1 MPFRLSSERPRR
13 LFVPLAVC
21 VCGLLSACSQQETPP
36 APPEPV
42 AYVTAEPQSYGRTIA
57 LTGEIVARYTSTYAF
72 KTSGR
77 VTKVAVDVG
86 DHVEPGTVLAEIDP
100 TQQQADVAAANAS
113 VDSAKAQVSQASAA
127 FERQK
132 QLLAKGFTTR
142 SEYDQAEKALSAASS
157 ALDTAQAD
165 LTTARTNLSDTV
177 LKADASGVITSRSVD
192 EGQMVSAAQAAFGFA
207 RSGAKDAVFQIQE
220 QLLIGSKKPES
231 IKVALVSDP
240 SVTAIGHV
248 REVSPLIDTSTGTV
262 QVKLG
267 LDNPPDE
274 MTLGSAVVGRDV
286 RQAAKDAIFLPWNA
300 LMVKNG
306 KPAAWV
312 VGQDGKATLKPIEV
326 EAYQTARILVRDGI
340 EPGDRVVTD
349 GSQLVRPGQAV
360 DLVPAKSE
368 AR

>member
-1 MPFRLSSERPRR
+1 MPSRLSHQRPGRG
-13 LFVPLAVC
+13 FVPLA
-21 VCGLLSACSQQETPP
+21 SACCVLLGACSPQETPP
-36 APPEPV
+36 SPVEPV
-42 AYVTAEPQSYGRTIA
+42 AYVTAEPRSYGRTIA
-57 LTGEIVARYTSTYAF
+57 LTGEVVARYTSTYAF
-72 KTSGR
+72 KTGGR
-77 VTKVAVDVG
+77 VTRVAVDVG
-86 DHVEPGTVLAEIDP
+86 EHVEPGTVLAEIDP

-127 FERQK
+127 FERQT

-142 SEYDQAEKALSAASS
+142 SEYDQAEKALSAAKST
-157 ALDTAQAD
+157 LDSAQAD
-165 LTTARTNLSDTV
+165 LTTAKTNLSDTV

-231 IKVALVSDP
+231 IKVALVADP

-267 LDNPPDE
+267 LDNPPE
-274 MTLGSAVVGRDV
+274 AMTLGSAVIGEDV
-286 RQAAKDAIFLPWNA
+286 RQAAKEAIFLPWNA

-306 KPAAWV
+306 KPAVWV
-312 VGQDGKATLKPIEV
+312 VGKDGKAALKPIEIA
-326 EAYQTARILVRDGI
+326 AYQTAQILVSDGI
-340 EPGDRVVTD
+340 EAGDRVVTD
-349 GSQLVRPGQAV
+349 GSQLVRPGQEV
-360 DLVPAKSE
+360 TLVPAQDG
-368 AR
+368 AP